1 MCSPN
6 TINGE
11 KIYICV
17 SIHTYIPM
25 GSPDKPIP
33 CLHENKGFE
42 ANNTHKCWTEN
53 EYLNDRRLQQGI
65 PTVSSI

>member
-1 MCSPN
+1 
-6 TINGE
+6 
-11 KIYICV
+11 
-17 SIHTYIPM
+17 M

-33 CLHENKGFE
+33 CLHKNKGFE

-65 PTVSSI
+65 PTVSSTWTQHNACQVTNSNCFL